1 MFGIPRH
8 SLANPMRK
16 RHLFLAA
23 PALLALLAGCT
34 VSTPGSQ
41 ATAQGQ
47 KDCVS
52 AAARRYKQP
61 PESFVVELTASE
73 AEVNQFVTD
82 LGERTEIVEVVRS
95 GALAVGRSARAL
107 HVVR

>member
-8 SLANPMRK
+8 SFANPMRK

-47 KDCVS
+47 KDCVT

-61 PESFVVELTASE
+61 PESFVVEGSAVTTA
-73 AEVNQFVTD
+73 AEVYEVRLRNTATGQRAKCSVDQNGTVMGVID
-82 LGERTEIVEVVRS
+82 LR
-95 GALAVGRSARAL
+95 
-107 HVVR
+107 